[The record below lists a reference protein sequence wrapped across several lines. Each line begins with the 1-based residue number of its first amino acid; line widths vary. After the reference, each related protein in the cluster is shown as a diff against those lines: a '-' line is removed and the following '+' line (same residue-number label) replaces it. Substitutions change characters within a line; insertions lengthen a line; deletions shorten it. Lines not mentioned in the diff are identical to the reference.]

1 LVLKELSEAFGV
13 SGCEDEVR
21 GIIIEAIK
29 DHVDE
34 YRVDALGNLLAFK
47 KGTDALDFKVM
58 LAAHMDE
65 VGLMI
70 THIEE
75 DGSLRFR
82 RVGGIDDR
90 ILLSKV
96 VLIGKDRVP
105 GVIGIKPVHL
115 LKEKERRQVVK
126 VDQMAVDLG
135 AKSKEEAE
143 KVVRIGDY
151 AVFATDFCPLTEDG
165 LRTVKG
171 KAFDDRAGCA
181 VLIEV
186 LKERYP
192 FDLYPVFTVQEEVGL
207 RGARVAAYAIEPD
220 VAFALE
226 GTICDDMPKKKDV
239 SPTTRLGAGPA
250 ITLMDR
256 SFIADRK
263 LVRLLV
269 ETAEELG
276 IPYQFKQPGVGGT
289 DAGAIHLVKEGVPSA
304 TVSVPCRYIHS
315 PASLLSLED
324 FENTVRLMK
333 AALGRLA
340 IRRLVNSCSRFPNLR
355 VPDLRIHEQQ
365 GGTMH
370 EEVD

>member
-1 LVLKELSEAFGV
+1 MILKELSEAFGV

-21 GIIIEAIK
+21 EIIVEAIK

-34 YRVDALGNLLAFK
+34 YRVDSLGNLIAVK
-47 KGTDALDFKVM
+47 KAHPQSAIRNPLKVM

-75 DGSLRFR
+75 NGSLRFR
-82 RVGGIDDR
+82 PVGGIDDR

-96 VLIGKDRVP
+96 VLIGKDRLL
-105 GVIGIKPVHL
+105 GVIGVKPVHL
-115 LKEKERRQVVK
+115 LKEEDRRQVVK
-126 VDQMAVDLG
+126 VDQMAIDIG
-135 AKSKEEAE
+135 AKNQEEAE
-143 KVVRIGDY
+143 KAVKIGDY
-151 AVFATDFCPLTEDG
+151 AVFATGFCPLTEDG

-192 FDLYPVFTVQEEVGL
+192 FDLYSVFTVQEEVGL
-207 RGARVAAYAIEPD
+207 RGARVAAYAIEPS

-239 SPTTRLGAGPA
+239 SPSTELGAGPA
-250 ITLMDR
+250 ITIMDR
-256 SFIADRK
+256 SFIADRG
-263 LVRLLV
+263 LVKLLV

-315 PASLLSLED
+315 PACLLSLED

-333 AALGRLA
+333 ATLGK
-340 IRRLVNSCSRFPNLR
+340 LVARKL
-355 VPDLRIHEQQ
+355 
-365 GGTMH
+365 
-370 EEVD
+370 VDS